1 MFPKTVVTTSLE
13 PDSAV
18 RERARWWAETLK
30 CPLIPRDRDMESSLT
45 LNRIAVANDAD
56 VVVVVGRRVTRL
68 AVGER
73 EFRFHPGMAKLRI
86 QALARGQGDRLI
98 AACRIDKGYSF
109 LDCTLGLAAD
119 AIVASYVVGAS
130 GKVVG
135 LESQVLL
142 AALAEEG
149 LHNYIDEDKQMV
161 EAMGRIK
168 VVHSQAES
176 YLAGLADETFDVVYF
191 DPMFRHT
198 RKKSSAMDML
208 RLLGNPA
215 PLSGEAIR
223 EALRVAR
230 YRVVV
235 KEGRGSRVFEELGIS
250 RIVGGKYSPVAYGVL
265 EK

>member
-13 PDSAV
+13 PDSV
-18 RERARWWAETLK
+18 VQERARWWAETLK
-30 CPLIPRDRDMESSLT
+30 CPLIPRNRDLESSRA
-45 LNRIAVANDAD
+45 LNRVAETTNAD
-56 VVVVVGRRVTRL
+56 VIIVVGRKATRL
-68 AVGER
+68 LVGEQ
-73 EFRFHPGMAKLRI
+73 EFHFHPSMAKLRV
-86 QALARGQGDRLI
+86 QALARGQVDQLI
-98 AACRIDKGYSF
+98 SAGGIDQGSSF

-119 AIVASYVVGAS
+119 AIVASYVAGSS

-135 LESQVLL
+135 LESQALL

-149 LHNYIDEDKQMV
+149 LHNYADGDRQLL

-168 VVHSQAES
+168 VVHTQAES
-176 YLAGLADETFDVVYF
+176 YLTRLPDETFDVVYF

-198 RKKSSAMDML
+198 RKKSPAMDIL
-208 RLLGNPA
+208 RLLGNPT
-215 PLSGEAIR
+215 PLSGEVVR

-235 KEGRGSRVFEELGIS
+235 KEGRGCRVFEELGIS

-265 EK
+265 DK